1 MIKMQHDKD
10 NNCHYCGYGPHHR
23 SPNWSNEHPGVC
35 CVTHSDDPPENA
47 KNENEWRK
55 FKRLPRNF
63 SSGGTVIIKVPQKRQ
78 PRIRSHKRRPKSA
91 RKITYPKKAN
101 CAARRPKSDRK
112 ISQPKKANHSP
123 PPPPLPSIS
132 PIKKQPEK
140 SYYTPNDMR
149 WNGMKNG
156 EV

>member
-1 MIKMQHDKD
+1 MQHDKD

-23 SPNWSNEHPGVC
+23 SPIWSNEHPGVC
-35 CVTHSDDPPENA
+35 CLSHMDDPAENA

-55 FKRLPRNF
+55 FKKLARK
-63 SSGGTVIIKVPQKRQ
+63 SSYGGMTIKIPLKRQ
-78 PRIRSHKRRPKSA
+78 PLIRPHKKRPKSA
-91 RKITYPKKAN
+91 RKIT
-101 CAARRPKSDRK
+101 
-112 ISQPKKANHSP
+112 QPKKANRPPPKP
-123 PPPPLPSIS
+123 PPPARAIS

-140 SYYTPNDMR
+140 YYTPNDMR

>member
-1 MIKMQHDKD
+1 MQHDKD

-23 SPNWSNEHPGVC
+23 SPIWSNEHPGVC
-35 CVTHSDDPPENA
+35 CVTHMDDPPENA
-47 KNENEWRK
+47 KNENEWQK
-55 FKRLPRNF
+55 FKKLPRNF

-91 RKITYPKKAN
+91 RKMG
-101 CAARRPKSDRK
+101 
-112 ISQPKKANHSP
+112 QPKKANHSP
-123 PPPPLPSIS
+123 PPPPPPLPS

-149 WNGMKNG
+149 WNGMMNG